1 MSYEI
6 PGFQISANAAVD
18 MRTLQYRAVT
28 YTSLAEVDILASG
41 GVFLGIVQ
49 NDPNHNQQATVMV
62 DGISFCIYD
71 DTVKAGDPLKCA
83 AGGKLETA
91 TAGSGI
97 AIALVDGA
105 EDERGCCLLKPC

>member
-18 MRTLQYRAVT
+18 MTTKQYCATT
-28 YTSLAEVDILASG
+28 YTSDAEADILASG

-49 NDPNHNQQATVMV
+49 NDPEINQQATIMV
-62 DGISFCIYD
+62 DGISFCKYGGNV
-71 DTVKAGDPLKCA
+71 TAGDPLIA
-83 AGGKLETA
+83 TTGGKFITA
-91 TAGSGI
+91 SPGSGV

-105 EDERGCCLLKPC
+105 ADERGCCLIKPC